1 MTLKK
6 THLIMLAAL
15 AAAALVSCKKDKV
28 EEALPYLNGSLK
40 ISGIDNYIKYL
51 PDPEA
56 PDDEKKFKKY
66 KLTVTGAEHPEGGS
80 VGYRWKVTP
89 GMKEYETTK
98 KEGEDGDGSFTW
110 GYKDTM
116 ATFTISSVAF
126 AANYTSINATKYV
139 TMVKSGPDG
148 SIQNAGYPEKY
159 IPALDTKV
167 TEGDNYIVYDGIPY
181 FTFKGKDGK
190 TWMQQNLAY
199 KGTETK
205 AAGAAYDNADAMS
218 DILGR
223 YYTWEEATKGETASA
238 KGHIRGIC
246 PEGWHIPSDA
256 EWTALANATM
266 ASLEKE
272 WEPFGEKVIWTRKDT
287 KISREFMAGEPVEES
302 DSDAQ
307 FGKTSGSA
315 TFNKETEMW
324 TYYSSVGDPDN
335 RSGISALPI
344 GYAQKS
350 NDKWTFHSA
359 YEYAIFWTSDKDEN
373 GMGLCRV
380 IHKSSPDVYLEAHD
394 TRSFA
399 AAVRCIKD

>member
-6 THLIMLAAL
+6 THLVMLAAL
-15 AAAALVSCKKDKV
+15 TAAALVSCKKDKT

-40 ISGIDNYIKYL
+40 ISGIEEYIKYT
-51 PDPEA
+51 PDPDA
-56 PDDEKKFKKY
+56 PSDASKFKKY
-66 KLTVTGAEHPEGGS
+66 KLTVTGAEHPDGGGI
-80 VGYRWKVTP
+80 GYKWKVTP
-89 GMKEYETTK
+89 GMTEYETTK
-98 KEGEDGDGSFTW
+98 GEGEDGDGSFLW

-116 ATFTISSVAF
+116 TTFTINSIAF

-139 TMVKSGPDG
+139 TMVKAGPEG

-159 IPALDTKV
+159 IPDLKARV
-167 TEGDNYIVYDGIPY
+167 SEGDNYIVYEDIPY

-199 KGTETK
+199 KGTGET
-205 AAGAAYDNADAMS
+205 ASGAAYQNADAMS
-218 DILGR
+218 DIFGR
-223 YYTWEEATKGETASA
+223 FYTWEEATKGETASDG
-238 KGHIRGIC
+238 GHVKGIC

-266 ASLEKE
+266 ASLEKD
-272 WEPFGEKVIWTRKDT
+272 WEPFAEKVNWTREDT

-307 FGKTSGSA
+307 FGKTSSSA
-315 TFNKETEMW
+315 TFNTETEMW
-324 TYYSSVGDPDN
+324 PYSNKVGDPDN
-335 RSGISALPI
+335 RSGLSALPT

-350 NDKWTFHSA
+350 NGKWTFHSA
-359 YEYAIFWTSDKDEN
+359 YEYAIFWTSDTNKD

-380 IHKSSPDVYLEAHD
+380 INKSSPDVYLEAHD